1 MQKELMVGISGI
13 RGVVGESLT
22 PDIVLK
28 YSSAFGHLCRSGK
41 VVVGRDSRVS
51 GEMIRSIVIAGL
63 ISTGCQVIDLGICAT
78 PTVGIAVE
86 GLKAKGGIIITAS
99 HNPIQWNALKFV
111 GPDGIFLSP
120 EENRKLLDLVSG
132 DRIKYQ
138 LWNKLGIIDFDNSWS
153 RKHIENILKLKHI
166 NVTKIK
172 QKKFRVVLDCC
183 NGAGGIV
190 SPDLLKD
197 MGCDVIELNCK
208 PDGMFPHD
216 PEPTPKNL
224 YSLCQSVK
232 KHHADL
238 GLANDPDVDRLAIV
252 SEKGIPLGEEVTL
265 ALATKFILNRKSNSS
280 VVVNLSTSRMID
292 DIAKQFN
299 SRVYRTKVGEAH
311 VARKLKE
318 IKGVIGGEGN
328 GGVILPDLHYGR
340 DALVGMALI
349 LEYLAE
355 SGKSISQLASELPQ
369 YFVVK
374 EKARINK
381 NFERNLTRL
390 KRKYSRGK
398 KNSSDGLRIDYDD
411 FWLQVRKSN
420 TEPQV
425 RIIAEARSQKE
436 ASNLIT
442 EVQKILNS

>member
-1 MQKELMVGISGI
+1 MAGISGI

-22 PDIVLK
+22 PDIVLR
-28 YSSAFGHLCRSGK
+28 YTSAFGNLCRSGK
-41 VVVGRDSRVS
+41 IVVGRDSRVS
-51 GEMIRSIVIAGL
+51 GEMMRSAVLAGL
-63 ISTGCQVIDLGICAT
+63 QSTGCQVTDLGICAT
-78 PTVGIAVE
+78 PTVEMAVE
-86 GLKAKGGIIITAS
+86 GLKAQGGIIITAS

-111 GPDGIFLSP
+111 GPDGIFLS
-120 EENRKLLDLVSG
+120 EKENRKLLDLVKSN
-132 DRIKYQ
+132 RIKYQ
-138 LWNKLGIIDFDNSWS
+138 HWNKLGKTGFDDSWS
-153 RKHIENILKLKHI
+153 RKHIENILKLKYI
-166 NVTKIK
+166 DVTKIR

-190 SPDLLKD
+190 SPDLLKA

-208 PDGMFPHD
+208 PDGVFPHD

-224 YSLCQSVK
+224 TSLCQAVK

-238 GLANDPDVDRLAIV
+238 GFANDPDVDRLAIV
-252 SEKGIPLGEEVTL
+252 SEKGIPLGEEATL
-265 ALATKFILNRKSNSS
+265 ALAAKFILSRKPNSA

-292 DIAKQFN
+292 DIAKQFD
-299 SRVYRTKVGEAH
+299 SKVYRTKVGEAH
-311 VARKLKE
+311 VARKLKKV
-318 IKGVIGGEGN
+318 KGVIGGEGN

-349 LEYLAE
+349 LQYLAE
-355 SGKSISQLASELPQ
+355 SGKSIGQLASELPL

-374 EKARINK
+374 DKTMIK
-381 NFERNLTRL
+381 GNFESNLTRL
-390 KRKYSRGK
+390 KRKYSKGK
-398 KNSSDGLRIDYDD
+398 INSLDGLRIDYDD

-436 ASNLIT
+436 ASNLVG